1 MLDLLRKDGSTLY
14 VILHSQQ
21 IRATQHPIAVL
32 IYYCKCELHLLS
44 KILMEYRAM
53 YLVNEVFEV
62 DPSRSYIVSK
72 VQVKPLGHEVTP
84 DAKVKLHLLDKR
96 LLV

>member
-1 MLDLLRKDGSTLY
+1 
-14 VILHSQQ
+14 
-21 IRATQHPIAVL
+21 
-32 IYYCKCELHLLS
+32 
-44 KILMEYRAM
+44 MEYRAM
-53 YLVNEVFEV
+53 YLVNEVFEI

-96 LLV
+96 FLV